1 MRTEPP
7 LPTKDKITVYL
18 MRKNQKI
25 RRFKTYQ
32 LLLGSVLLCFVL
44 ATVLIYTKSGNSRFF
59 KAVTTNTSVQH
70 FAEFLKIITPSP
82 TPTPKPTPTPPP
94 TPTPTPRQ
102 LTFNELN
109 SLYGPC
115 AVVPALMY
123 HHVQDLTTAKAEGHG
138 SLTVDTGIFQKQMQY
153 LKDHGYNPI
162 RPEQLIAFFDS
173 GSALPGKPVL
183 LTFDDGYDD
192 FNTDAAPILQNFGF
206 TATAFIPTG
215 LLQNPGYMSWG
226 NLADISGRGLIYFA
240 NHTWSHHN
248 VSTSLAEDQKEI
260 GTADTQLAE
269 HGLNPSKVFAYP
281 YGNPSANG
289 ETVLSQLGYKLGFT
303 TYPGSTQCRGRR
315 FVLSRTRIGNTVLS
329 AYGL

>member
-1 MRTEPP
+1 MGIAMVFAYI
-7 LPTKDKITVYL
+7 K
-18 MRKNQKI
+18 KNDT
-25 RRFKTYQ
+25 RFIH
-32 LLLGSVLLCFVL
+32 SV
-44 ATVLIYTKSGNSRFF
+44 TSNS
-59 KAVTTNTSVQH
+59 TVQH
-70 FAEFLKIITPSP
+70 FALFLQIITPTP

-123 HHVQDLTTAKAEGHG
+123 HHIQDLTTAKQEGHG
-138 SLTVDTGIFQKQMQY
+138 SLTVDTEIFRKQMQY

-162 RPEQLIAFFDS
+162 RPEQLIAFFDGG
-173 GSALPGKPVL
+173 GSLPGKPVL

-192 FNTDAAPILQNFGF
+192 FSSDAVPVLRSFGF
-206 TATAFIPTG
+206 AATAFIPTG
-215 LLQNPGYMSWG
+215 LLQNPGYMSWA
-226 NLADISGRGLIYFA
+226 NLSDISGQGLIYFA

-248 VSTSLAEDQKEI
+248 VSTSLTEDQKEI

-269 HGLNPSKVFAYP
+269 HGLNTSKVFAYP

-289 ETVLSQLGYKLGFT
+289 ESVLSTLGYKLGFT
-303 TYPGSTQCRGRR
+303 TYPGWTQCRGRR
-315 FVLSRTRIGNTVLS
+315 FTLPRTRIGNASLS
-329 AYGL
+329 TYGL